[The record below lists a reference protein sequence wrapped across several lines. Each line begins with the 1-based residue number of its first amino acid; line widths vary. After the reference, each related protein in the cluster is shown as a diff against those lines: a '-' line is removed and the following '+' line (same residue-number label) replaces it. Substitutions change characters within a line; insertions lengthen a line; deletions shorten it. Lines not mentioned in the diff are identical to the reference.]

1 MRAVGR
7 VPGSRVISA
16 RWKIA
21 DAALAERTGLTEGAP
36 IFELCRV
43 RLADEY
49 PVSIETSSINGT
61 LCPGIDRFD
70 FGSEE
75 LYRVLERAYG
85 IRVEHGVERISI
97 SRANGD
103 EADYLGIAKGS
114 PVFFES
120 ALEYDAERT
129 LVEYVKTVINPA
141 RYRFASLSGRQEVMP
156 KEVLAW
162 LNA

>member
-1 MRAVGR
+1 MPPSRNVPALPRALR
-7 VPGSRVISA
+7 S
-16 RWKIA
+16 
-21 DAALAERTGLTEGAP
+21 
-36 IFELCRV
+36 FELCRV
-43 RLADEY
+43 RLADEH
-49 PVSIETSSINGT
+49 PVSIETSSINGS

-85 IRVEHGVERISI
+85 IRVEHGIERISI

-114 PVFFES
+114 PAFFES